1 MAGEPCAPGSPVVV
15 LDGPLDHFGYPPVLQ
30 CTGPAGC
37 EGDAGFR
44 WVAGG
49 RGSYFYC
56 GCDGTT
62 RTTDPDFGGPPTFR
76 WRWYGSCE
84 GPCAGILFDG
94 DEWVV
99 PYYVGLPAAPQ
110 CIPDCTRA
118 IQQEEACV
126 DAEGATMPRECCDCT
141 GAALDESGQ
150 CTHGAYGFPVPA
162 FCCEA

>member
-1 MAGEPCAPGSPVVV
+1 M
-15 LDGPLDHFGYPPVLQ
+15 
-30 CTGPAGC
+30 
-37 EGDAGFR
+37 
-44 WVAGG
+44 
-49 RGSYFYC
+49 
-56 GCDGTT
+56 T

-94 DEWVV
+94 GEWVV

-118 IQQEEACV
+118 IQQGDACV
-126 DAEGATMPRECCDCT
+126 DAEGATMPFECCDCT
-141 GAALDESGQ
+141 GAALDDEGQ
-150 CTHGAYGFPVPA
+150 CTHGAYGFALPA